1 MMQSSSE
8 LYQGRRTLLLTN
20 FMLKPQSKP
29 RTPYQTH
36 QNHTVQLRV
45 RSVGPHRV
53 QVWCD
58 QCDCHV
64 QWLSWHDYRKLQDSQ
79 L

>member
-1 MMQSSSE
+1 MSYTKVEEHCCSQINQMQ
-8 LYQGRRTLLLTN
+8 TL
-20 FMLKPQSKP
+20 KSKP

-36 QNHTVQLRV
+36 LNHTVQLRV

-53 QVWCD
+53 QVWCE

-64 QWLSWHDYRKLQDSQ
+64 QWLSWNNYQKLQHNSQ